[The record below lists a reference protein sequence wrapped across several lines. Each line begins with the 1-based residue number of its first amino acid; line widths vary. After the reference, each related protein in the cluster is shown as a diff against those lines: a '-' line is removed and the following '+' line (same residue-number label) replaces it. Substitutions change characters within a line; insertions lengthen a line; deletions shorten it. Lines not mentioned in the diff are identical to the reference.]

1 MADIEFEK
9 NRLTEKLSDH
19 YSRNVITLDEYERLL
34 DYINKIETSKEISIA
49 NNMLQV
55 YRPAEPPEPDTSF
68 GIFDLFKRQTEKY
81 ETIFSSRTINVESR
95 NGRGGKFSV
104 VFGSNTIIVD
114 NLPPGKTVIN
124 IECVFG
130 SIEILIHQNVRI
142 VNKITPLFSSVDS
155 PRDRYIDEYL
165 PELHLKGEAVFG
177 NVTIKRI

>member
-1 MADIEFEK
+1 MADIEYEK
-9 NRLTEKLSDH
+9 NRLTEKLSDQ

-34 DYINKIETSKEISIA
+34 EYINKIETTKEISIA

-55 YRPAEPPEPDTSF
+55 YRFADPPEPEPVT
-68 GIFDLFKRQTEKY
+68 GIFDFIKGQRY
-81 ETIFSSRTINVESR
+81 DTIFSNRTINVESR
-95 NGRGGKFSV
+95 NGMGGKFSV
-104 VFGSNTIIVD
+104 VFGTNKIIVA

-130 SIEILIHQNVRI
+130 SIEILLCQNVKI
-142 VNKITPLFSSVDS
+142 VNSITPVFSNVDT
-155 PRDRYIDEYL
+155 PHDRYDEYL